1 MAGFFILLLFVV
13 FAQYWYVAAGVFAL
27 WLCWWLVI
35 APWWRREMQQAKEY
49 QRHQRARTE
58 IDAVTAATRR
68 AMVDAT
74 RKGQS

>member
-13 FAQYWYVAAGVFAL
+13 LAQYWYVAAGVFAL
-27 WLCWWLVI
+27 WLLWCFVI
-35 APWWRREMQQAKEY
+35 EPVRQREIGQARARQGHE
-49 QRHQRARTE
+49 RARTE

-74 RKGQS
+74 REAR